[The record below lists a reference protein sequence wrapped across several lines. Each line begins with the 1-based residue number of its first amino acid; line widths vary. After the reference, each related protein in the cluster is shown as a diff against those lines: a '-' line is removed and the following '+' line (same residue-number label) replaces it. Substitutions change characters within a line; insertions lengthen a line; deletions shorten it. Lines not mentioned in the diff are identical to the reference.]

1 MSKKI
6 VYIDMDNVLV
16 DFKSGLDQVPE
27 DIKAKYGDYIFG
39 LEYDPSGEVFWIIEP
54 IYNSDIKSHAYSAIE
69 IGKRIKEF
77 FDVFPNRKGEHTVVV
92 DYTIE

>member
-1 MSKKI
+1 MRSDLNTGI
-6 VYIDMDNVLV
+6 GRGYIIKGKDIT
-16 DFKSGLDQVPE
+16 E
-27 DIKAKYGDYIFG
+27 DIKAKYGDYLFG